1 MSESSSKRGRKKSPH
16 KRKGTSPTI
25 RFLVLN
31 RDGFRCQYCGTTAQS
46 AELVVDHIVPVA
58 AGGPTVP
65 ENLVTAC
72 FTCNAGKSDKRILE
86 EGRSFQEIEAAK
98 DTLAKI
104 QELANLTYK
113 IYRLRE
119 WMKQVIV
126 NAWGFNFRRDTMSRD
141 AYFLMRSFV
150 TQHGPELVFR
160 WMEIA
165 AVRVWEKDDESICRY
180 ISGIRR
186 NHLDAVEAMK
196 SGTFKDPE
204 LQWEPDEE

>member
-16 KRKGTSPTI
+16 KRKGTTPTI
-25 RFLVLN
+25 RFAVLN
-31 RDGFRCQYCGTTAQS
+31 RDGFRCQYCGKTAK
-46 AELVVDHIVPVA
+46 AAKLVVDHIVPVA
-58 AGGPTVP
+58 AGGQTVP

-72 FTCNAGKSDKRILE
+72 FPCNAGKSDKRIIE

-104 QELANLTYK
+104 KELAKMTHE
-113 IYRLRE
+113 IHRLRE
-119 WMKQVIV
+119 WMKQTIV
-126 NAWGFNFRRDTMSRD
+126 NTWGFNFRRSAMSAK
-141 AYFLMRSFV
+141 AYFLIRNFV
-150 TQHGPELVFR
+150 NQHGPELVFR

-165 AVRVWEKDDESICRY
+165 AMRVWEKDDESICRY

-186 NHLDAVEAMK
+186 NHLDAVEAM
-196 SGTFKDPE
+196 SSATFKDPE